1 MLHVDIETRS
11 RVDIGN
17 GLDLYVH
24 CPDIEILVV
33 AWAFGD
39 GPVQTWDIHDGDRP
53 AELIAALR
61 DPTVKKLAWN
71 ARFEQALFARCWDVH
86 VPDEAW
92 IDPMVVV
99 LTLGL
104 PGSLKD
110 AGVALGLP
118 AESLKNTDG
127 SRLIR
132 KFCVPREP
140 TAKKPHEWST
150 RETDPTDWV
159 RFRHYCEQ
167 DVIAERSIWHIVAP
181 YDLDPGEWAL
191 WALDHRINARGLA
204 IDLDLVRG
212 AIALDEREKAR
223 SLADLNTLTGLPN
236 GGSVTQLL
244 PWLRDR
250 GYRHG
255 GLDKA
260 TVARA
265 LSEPDLADTV
275 REALRLRSE
284 ISRTSV
290 AKYASIMNWCGPDGR
305 LRNVLQ
311 FAGAGRTGRWAGRG
325 PQFQNLPRPA
335 RTVSSEED
343 MAFAAQCVRE
353 RDAATL
359 EAVYGSVPDVLSS
372 LVRAAIVA
380 SAGKKLVVCDF
391 SSIEVAVIAW
401 LTGSEPLL
409 DVFRRGQDPYKVFAA
424 GFYRKPYDQVT
435 KAERSFSKPAV
446 LGCFAE
452 DTEVLTDRGWV
463 PITTVCHSDRVWDGV
478 AFVAHGGL
486 AYRGYKRVVD
496 WMGVR
501 VTPDHRVMWRED
513 QWLPVE
519 EFCGSLRRHLSALA
533 LGYSKLPDM
542 SSVVVEVA
550 RTTFVV
556 ATAAAKRGRHVAMSI
571 GAQLARAMCAL
582 RLDPQQPTR
591 ATAGSCRTNTC
602 ESGGLTDTPPCSR
615 DAQTQLVRSTQT
627 TVGAASGSTMPGS
640 TDIGFCRTYNAWTV
654 GTTRIWNWIAL
665 TTTVLMHRAMCAWRR
680 AKNKR
685 KTPESATEFRTEA
698 ACGRL
703 RNFIDALLRSIAA
716 RAQWLAKSDQGKRPS
731 KSSRNSGAP
740 VGRVATFDLVNCGPR
755 HRFTIRTAWGPA
767 IVHNC
772 GFRLG
777 PGEAKPDGVK
787 VGLLGYADAMGVS
800 MNEEQAKAAVKFYR
814 DTYPEVPQAWYALES
829 AMKQA
834 VRERTDV
841 IALDGRV
848 AFSSDGDCLQMR
860 LPSGRWLKYWQP
872 LIETVETP
880 WGERRPTLT
889 YLGKQQMGGKVGRIA
904 THGGKA
910 LEQAT
915 QATAR
920 DVLAEGLRRAEAAG
934 YHVVLHA
941 HDEIVAEVDTDHPEL
956 GVDHLAGVLCAPI
969 PWAETMPLGAA
980 GFEGAFYRKD

>member
-17 GLDLYVH
+17 GLDVYVH

-61 DPTVKKLAWN
+61 DPSVKKLAWN

-118 AESLKNTDG
+118 EESLKNTDG

-140 TAKKPHEWST
+140 TAKKPYEWST

-167 DVIAERSIWHIVAP
+167 DVVAERSIWHIVAP
-181 YDLDPGEWAL
+181 YDLDSSEWAL

-236 GGSVTQLL
+236 GASVTQLL

-290 AKYASIMNWCGPDGR
+290 AKYASILNWCGPDGR

-380 SAGKKLVVCDF
+380 SPGKKLVVCDF

-401 LTGSEPLL
+401 LSGSAPLL

-463 PITTVCHSDRVWDGV
+463 PITTVCHGDRVWDGV

-519 EFCGSLRRHLSALA
+519 EFCGSLCRHLSALV
-533 LGYSKLPDM
+533 LGWLKLPSLASAAD
-542 SSVVVEVA
+542 VVA
-550 RTTFVV
+550 RSFRSVF
-556 ATAAAKRGRHVAMSI
+556 RR
-571 GAQLARAMCAL
+571 
-582 RLDPQQPTR
+582 
-591 ATAGSCRTNTC
+591 
-602 ESGGLTDTPPCSR
+602 ES
-615 DAQTQLVRSTQT
+615 
-627 TVGAASGSTMPGS
+627 
-640 TDIGFCRTYNAWTV
+640 
-654 GTTRIWNWIAL
+654 
-665 TTTVLMHRAMCAWRR
+665 
-680 AKNKR
+680 
-685 KTPESATEFRTEA
+685 PEP
-698 ACGRL
+698 
-703 RNFIDALLRSIAA
+703 
-716 RAQWLAKSDQGKRPS
+716 SD
-731 KSSRNSGAP
+731 
-740 VGRVATFDLVNCGPR
+740 RVATFDLVNCGPR

-777 PGEAKPDGVK
+777 PGEAKPDGTK

-814 DTYPEVPQAWYALES
+814 DTYPEVPQAWYELES

-848 AFSSDGDCLQMR
+848 AFSADGECLQMR

-889 YLGKQQMGGKVGRIA
+889 YLGKQQMGGKVGRIP

-941 HDEIVAEVDTDHPEL
+941 HDEIVAEVDIDHPEL

-969 PWAETMPLGAA
+969 PWAETMPLGAS

>member
-61 DPTVKKLAWN
+61 DPSVKKLAWN

-446 LGCFAE
+446 LGC
-452 DTEVLTDRGWV
+452 
-463 PITTVCHSDRVWDGV
+463 
-478 AFVAHGGL
+478 
-486 AYRGYKRVVD
+486 
-496 WMGVR
+496 
-501 VTPDHRVMWRED
+501 
-513 QWLPVE
+513 
-519 EFCGSLRRHLSALA
+519 
-533 LGYSKLPDM
+533 
-542 SSVVVEVA
+542 
-550 RTTFVV
+550 
-556 ATAAAKRGRHVAMSI
+556 
-571 GAQLARAMCAL
+571 
-582 RLDPQQPTR
+582 
-591 ATAGSCRTNTC
+591 
-602 ESGGLTDTPPCSR
+602 
-615 DAQTQLVRSTQT
+615 
-627 TVGAASGSTMPGS
+627 
-640 TDIGFCRTYNAWTV
+640 
-654 GTTRIWNWIAL
+654 
-665 TTTVLMHRAMCAWRR
+665 
-680 AKNKR
+680 
-685 KTPESATEFRTEA
+685 
-698 ACGRL
+698 
-703 RNFIDALLRSIAA
+703 
-716 RAQWLAKSDQGKRPS
+716 
-731 KSSRNSGAP
+731 
-740 VGRVATFDLVNCGPR
+740 
-755 HRFTIRTAWGPA
+755 
-767 IVHNC
+767 

-777 PGEAKPDGVK
+777 PGEAKPDGTK